1 MKGKA
6 VIRSLRAA
14 SLVLMLATSMA
25 AAQDYDAGL
34 AAAQSGDFATALREW
49 TPLAE
54 QGDARAQYNLG
65 IMYGKGDGVPQDDA
79 EAVKWYRLAAAQG
92 VAEAQLNLG
101 FMYAK
106 GNGVPQD
113 YAEAVKWY
121 RLAAAQGVVKAQ
133 FNLGFMYSNGQGVPQ
148 DDITAHM
155 WFNLAAANGLPADS
169 SGRDRVAAKMVAA
182 DIAQAQR
189 RAKVCLASA
198 YKTCD

>member
-79 EAVKWYRLAAAQG
+79 EAVKWYRLAAEQGLAVAQF
-92 VAEAQLNLG
+92 NLG
-101 FMYAK
+101 VMYNFGK
-106 GNGVPQD
+106 GVPQD
-113 YAEAVKWY
+113 GAEAVKWF
-121 RLAAAQGVVKAQ
+121 RLAAEQGYAKAQ
-133 FNLGFMYSNGQGVPQ
+133 FNLGYMYANGYGVPQ
-148 DDITAHM
+148 DYITAHM
-155 WFNLAAANGLPADS
+155 WFNLVAASGFPAAS

-182 DIAQAQR
+182 DIAEAQR